1 MLKLLNKIHLFFL
14 VCFFIFNANLSANPK
29 IDVKT
34 AILIDYDSDEILY
47 ELEPDMSIYPASMTK
62 IMTAII
68 VFDLLKDNKLD
79 LEDKFLISE
88 KAWRLSQSGYSSMFL
103 MVNDE
108 VSVEN
113 LLKGIIIA
121 SGNDAC
127 IAIAEGIAGSEEN
140 FADIMNE
147 KANEIGMTN
156 SNFANSSGINH
167 PDNYSTVRDIALMSK
182 YLIKNH
188 PNYYELFKEKTFTWD
203 RTGGDPIK
211 QGNRNPLLYKRVGV
225 DGIKTGYLAVEK
237 YSLASTMKRDERR
250 LIAVA
255 SGFQTKN
262 SRSNGS
268 LKLLSW
274 GFRNTDTFQISKTN
288 ETIFPVRSW
297 LGKSENINGVT
308 KENVFIT
315 LKKKEARN
323 LKVNL
328 KYNGPI
334 KAPIKKDQKIANI
347 EIMVKDELIKKVPV
361 YAQEKVDKVN
371 VFKSLFMSLNY
382 LIWGDV

>member
-1 MLKLLNKIHLFFL
+1 MNKILKSLLIIYL
-14 VCFFIFNANLSANPK
+14 VLTVDLYSNPK
-29 IDVKT
+29 VDVKT
-34 AILIDYDSDEILY
+34 AILLDYDSNKIIY

-62 IMTAII
+62 IMTSII
-68 VFDLLKDNKLD
+68 VFDLLKDNKLSLD
-79 LEDKFLISE
+79 DKFIISE

-103 MVNDE
+103 MINDE

-113 LLKGIIIA
+113 LLKGIVIA

-147 KANEIGMTN
+147 KASEIGMTN
-156 SNFANSSGINH
+156 TNFANSSGIND
-167 PDNYSTVRDIALMSK
+167 PENYSTVRDIALMSQ

-188 PNYYELFKEKTFTWD
+188 PEYYELFKETKFTWD
-203 RTGGDPIK
+203 RTGGDPIS

-237 YSLASTMKRDERR
+237 YSLASSMKRDERR

-255 SGFQTKN
+255 SGFQTKKA
-262 SRSNGS
+262 RSSGS
-268 LKLLSW
+268 LKILGW
-274 GFRNTDTFQISKTN
+274 GFRNTDTFRISKKN
-288 ETIFPVRSW
+288 ETIFPVKSW
-297 LGKSENINGVT
+297 LGKKIDIKGIT
-308 KENVFIT
+308 KEDIFLT

-323 LKVNL
+323 LKVFL
-328 KYNGPI
+328 KYNGPV
-334 KAPIKKDQKIANI
+334 KAPITKNQEIAKI
-347 EIMVKDELIKKVPV
+347 EIYVKDDLIKKVPV
-361 YAQEKVDKVN
+361 YASENVNKVN

>member
-1 MLKLLNKIHLFFL
+1 MFRLLNKFSLFFL
-14 VCFFIFNANLSANPK
+14 VYFFINNISLSANPK

-34 AILIDYDSDEILY
+34 AILIDYDSNEILY

-79 LEDKFLISE
+79 LDDKFLISE

-103 MVNDE
+103 MINDE

-147 KANEIGMTN
+147 KASEIGMTN
-156 SNFANSSGINH
+156 SNFANSSGINN
-167 PDNYSTVRDIALMSK
+167 PDNYSTVRDIAIMSK
-182 YLIKNH
+182 YLIEKH
-188 PNYYELFKEKTFTWD
+188 PNFYELFKETTFTWD
-203 RTGGDPIK
+203 RTGGDPIT

-237 YSLASTMKRDERR
+237 YSLASTMKREDRR

-255 SGFQTKN
+255 SGFQTKTA
-262 SRSNGS
+262 RSNGS

-297 LGKSENINGVT
+297 LGKSDTINGVT
-308 KENVFIT
+308 KENIFIT
-315 LKKKEARN
+315 LKKKEARS

-328 KYNGPI
+328 KYEGPV
-334 KAPIKKDQKIANI
+334 KAPIEKGQKIANI
-347 EIMVKDELIKKVPV
+347 EIMVKDDLVKTVPV